1 MTLLH
6 DYFHTRNL
14 QSFQRLLA
22 LDGANTAG
30 HSTTGGPPSGAE
42 QSKGTYATP
51 GTSPSGGTSL
61 GQGNALRSWTR
72 GMSSAPPTA
81 SAQLNRNACDPNVRD
96 RQARTA
102 LHLACS
108 SLESIEYVR
117 ALLKHPQIDVNA
129 VDQESH
135 WTALHRALYVAN
147 VPAA

>member
-14 QSFQRLLA
+14 HSFQRLLA
-22 LDGANTAG
+22 FDGANGAGNSTAG
-30 HSTTGGPPSGAE
+30 GPHGGAE
-42 QSKGTYATP
+42 QGKGAHATP
-51 GTSPSGGTSL
+51 GTPPSSGAFL
-61 GQGNALRSWTR
+61 GQGTGPRSWTR
-72 GMSSAPPTA
+72 GMSAPPAA

-96 RQARTA
+96 RQGRTA

-135 WTALHRALYVAN
+135 WTALHRALYFSN
-147 VPAA
+147 IPAA